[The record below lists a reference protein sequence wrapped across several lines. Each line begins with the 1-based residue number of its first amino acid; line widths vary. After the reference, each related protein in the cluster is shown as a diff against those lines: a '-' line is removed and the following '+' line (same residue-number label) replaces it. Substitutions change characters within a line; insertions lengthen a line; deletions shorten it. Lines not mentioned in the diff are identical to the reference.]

1 MLRSGVPPSSVAKIM
16 SSQGL
21 NVSSVPSEWRAAV
34 SAALAR
40 EDQRRL
46 QALAENQES
55 EIPVHRKYSVQRPLL
70 TPMSSAKAASYSIE
84 L

>member
-21 NVSSVPSEWRAAV
+21 KVSSLPAEWRPAV
-34 SAALAR
+34 SAAVAL
-40 EDQRRL
+40 EDRQRL
-46 QALAENQES
+46 QALAEQQEY
-55 EIPVHRKYSVQRPLL
+55 EATVQRKYSVQRPLL
-70 TPMSSAKAASYSIE
+70 TPMSSAKAATYSIE